1 MKLME
6 FVINMAVNG
15 NAASKDLKAVTSGAD
30 AAGKSMS
37 DLEKRAEA
45 AGARIGNGMRSAAV
59 GIASAGA
66 AAAAAVGGMYKLTA
80 GVADSLDDLDDF
92 AQLNK
97 IGVEALQEFGYAAM
111 KTGSSQEQFN
121 SSVTGLNKVLG
132 QAQNGIGKG
141 AKMFEKYGVSV
152 KNADGSNASVT
163 QTLYNL
169 SDAMQGLTQQ
179 QAIAMAASFGIDPTL
194 VPMLL
199 EGRDAINAYRDS
211 AQKLGITNQEMVD
224 KTKEFKST
232 TEDMGMT
239 FSYLKNVIG
248 SELAPVFSSLMVQ
261 FLESQGGAAGL
272 KVKAQ
277 ELTQKFAAAL
287 PQIAKVASAFG
298 TIVIAIAGLLDS
310 LQQLLGGWDNLTIS
324 LIVFKTI
331 SSAGLFLP
339 LLNSIP
345 IVMKAIGGLTSF
357 VIASFLRMGAVMLA
371 NPMVLIAAAII
382 AAGYLIWDNWDKVIG
397 FLKDAWAA
405 FANHFI
411 RQANGIIG
419 IINKLTGLNVGTFD
433 MVQGAPPS
441 TANPATSATGGNTF
455 TNNVT
460 VNANTRAAVDRA
472 VEPSFG
478 RQTRSAGLSGVM
490 A

>member
-1 MKLME
+1 
-6 FVINMAVNG
+6 
-15 NAASKDLKAVTSGAD
+15 
-30 AAGKSMS
+30 
-37 DLEKRAEA
+37 
-45 AGARIGNGMRSAAV
+45 
-59 GIASAGA
+59 
-66 AAAAAVGGMYKLTA
+66 
-80 GVADSLDDLDDF
+80 
-92 AQLNK
+92 
-97 IGVEALQEFGYAAM
+97 
-111 KTGSSQEQFN
+111 
-121 SSVTGLNKVLG
+121 
-132 QAQNGIGKG
+132 
-141 AKMFEKYGVSV
+141 MFDKYGVSV

-163 QTLYNL
+163 QTLYSL

-248 SELAPVFSSLMVQ
+248 SELAPVFSSLMVK

-298 TIVIAIAGLLDS
+298 TIVIAIAKVLDFVA
-310 LQQLLGGWDNLTIS
+310 QAIGGWDNLTYALIGVKTLAGSGLLSPLIS
-324 LIVFKTI
+324 AIPMLM
-331 SSAGLFLP
+331 SA
-339 LLNSIP
+339 
-345 IVMKAIGGLTSF
+345 VGGLASF
-357 VIASFLRMGAVMLA
+357 VISSFLRMGAVMLA
-371 NPMVLIAAAII
+371 NPIGLVVAAIV
-382 AAGYLIWDNWDKVIG
+382 AGAYLVWRNWDKIIG
-397 FLKDAWAA
+397 FLKNAWLGAKIFLSGIA
-405 FANHFI
+405 DGIMAIWANI
-411 RQANGIIG
+411 ANYVIDKVNTVVSA
-419 IINKLTGLNVGTFD
+419 INMVSGANIGTFD
-433 MVQGAPPS
+433 RVGGAAPS